1 MRRLLL
7 LAIAFALIIVPR
19 VLWAG
24 SPLEGLDS
32 AARPHLKSVYSSVHD
47 MKEFSRGDTKAVV
60 CVFLGTECPVARQYL
75 PRLNELSG
83 EFRDKG
89 VRFLGVY
96 ADVGV
101 NVLDMATHAHDAE
114 IVFPVFK
121 DVDQR
126 LVKALDVQFVPE
138 VVVLNSKLEKV
149 YQGAIDDQY
158 KRHGRRAAAT
168 QNYLHDALAAVVEGR
183 AIEQSYVP
191 ASGCPLERSEPKRTP
206 KELTFYKHVAPIV
219 QRRCQHCHREGGPAP
234 FELISFD
241 DVAYN
246 TEKIREVVIDR
257 RMPPWHGFLNP
268 EFGKLANDQR
278 LTDEE
283 LDTLVSW
290 IDGGAQEGNAAEAP
304 PPVRFLS
311 DAEWGIGKPDYVF
324 KMPEPFRVP
333 KSGTIEYQF
342 FRVKLDYKEDRWFR
356 GVEIKPGNRQVVHHV
371 TLHVAPSVKDDKFAG
386 FASMAQL
393 YGLTGEH
400 AHLIND
406 YVPGDPYNAKTYP
419 AHQAVVIPKHSDL
432 IFEVHYTPNNKSAV
446 SDQSM
451 VAFQWAKGPP
461 QEQVLTKVFR
471 KATGRFRVPPF
482 ESHYRVEDSYY
493 FENDVVIDAI
503 RPHYHLRGR
512 SYRLEIVQR
521 NPQTD
526 EIEERQTVLS
536 VPIFDQGWQRTY
548 ELETPLELP
557 AGTELLATGIF
568 DNSDLN
574 PNNPDPSAE
583 VVWGQ
588 QTTDEM
594 FSTRFKYRL
603 ADKTKHSTAKR

>member
-1 MRRLLL
+1 MRPGLLL
-7 LAIAFALIIVPR
+7 PLTATVLLLPHCVWAASPFA
-19 VLWAG
+19 
-24 SPLEGLDS
+24 ELDS
-32 AARPHLKSVYSSVHD
+32 SARPQLKSIYSTVHD
-47 MKEFSRGDTKAVV
+47 IQEFGQGDTKAVV
-60 CVFLGTECPVARQYL
+60 CIFLGTECPVARQYL
-75 PRLNELSG
+75 PRLNELNDK
-83 EFRDKG
+83 FRSDG
-89 VRFLGVY
+89 VKFLGIY
-96 ADVGV
+96 SDVGV
-101 NVLDMATHAHDAE
+101 NILDMATHAHDAE
-114 IVFPVFK
+114 IAYPVFK
-121 DVDQR
+121 DVDQH
-126 LVKALDVQFVPE
+126 LANVLGVKITPE
-138 VVVLNSKLEKV
+138 VVVLSGKLEKV

-158 KRHGRRAAAT
+158 KRGGRRAAAT
-168 QNYLHDALAAVVEGR
+168 QNYLHDALAALVDGGS
-183 AIEQSYVP
+183 IEQNFVP

-206 KELTFYKHVAPIV
+206 KELNFYKHVAPIV
-219 QRRCQHCHREGGPAP
+219 QRRCQQCHRDGGPAP

-246 TEKIREVVIDR
+246 SEKIREAVMDR

-268 EFGKLANDQR
+268 EFGKIKNDQR

-290 IDGGAQEGNAAEAP
+290 IDGGSQEGNAADAP
-304 PPVRFLS
+304 PALRFPS

-324 KMPEPFRVP
+324 KMPQPFRVP
-333 KSGTIEYQF
+333 KSGTLEYQF

-356 GVEIKPGNRQVVHHV
+356 AVEIKPGSRQVVHHV
-371 TLHVAPSVKDDKFAG
+371 TLHVAPSLKDQSFAG

-393 YGLTGEH
+393 YGLNGEN

-406 YVPGDPYNAKTYP
+406 YVPGDPYNAKVYP

-432 IFEVHYTPNNKSAV
+432 IFEVHYTPNGVKEV

-451 VAFQWAKGPP
+451 VAFQWASRPP
-461 QEQVLTKVFR
+461 EEQVLTKVFR
-471 KATGRFRVPPF
+471 KATGRFRVPPY

-493 FENDVVIDAI
+493 FEHDVVIDAI

-512 SYRLEIVQR
+512 SYRLEMIRR

-526 EIEERQTVLS
+526 AIEERRTVLS
-536 VPIFDQGWQRTY
+536 VPVFDQAWQRTY
-548 ELETPLELP
+548 ELETPLNLP

-568 DNSDLN
+568 DNSELN

-603 ADKTKHSTAKR
+603 ADKAKTSTAKR